1 MAINRKIK
9 HGLFLS
15 ATTIEAKTGF
25 TNEDA
30 GRIFVSG
37 ERGREGIYIVSKL
50 KYDDD
55 GNLIKGDNGE
65 KALIDGAEHPVRI
78 STDETLEL
86 APRKMGSG
94 ITVAL
99 TADSGYT
106 FSTSSAATLQEVIS
120 AIGETVLK
128 NEKKADDA
136 NSRLNDSLSAYV
148 VTSSLTIDN
157 PSISG
162 YTIKQGGNEILS
174 FSAIDIHPSSIEI
187 VEDGSK
193 AKFIKISMTDG
204 NSISGTLSGIVS
216 GSAFISMDDK
226 NVLSLTTGAVSSET
240 PGLAINTDVKNELSK
255 YKIKSATTG
264 TNTTLS
270 LDDGVLSINASG
282 TNASIDNKDT
292 DLALAKELWALSG
305 AVNGISADTK
315 FTGAITGITTGN
327 SYVSVEANGNNAKKI
342 SAQVSMLTATT
353 LTATGKLA
361 DAKDVKD
368 YVDKQVKDSGITG
381 ATGDTNYIKAE
392 LANNKITVSANTG
405 LTSADSPSGLATA
418 TDAKVTMS
426 TANTTNGSLRTYTFK
441 QGTREIG
448 KVEIDKEKFVQYGRV
463 FTATATAEP
472 AETDKEVLGYSGLTN
487 GKTYIGLQ
495 IGASTKDISAA
506 LAIPANSLV
515 DTYSSSND
523 NYITVDKYKI
533 GARTGDG
540 GLATY
545 AHVTTLSGNVVTK
558 FGDYATSANVVTALG
573 AKANTADY
581 HVKSGAAGTNT
592 TAAITNE
599 ILSFSATG
607 TAVAAVTDTNK
618 STALALADELKT
630 LSGKVGDIKIP
641 TIPVSSVTG
650 DNYITATTANGKVTV
665 KATTAAIS
673 STTTTGLVLNT
684 DVRTLSGAIKT
695 AIDGKADA
703 SAIPSVPVTSI
714 TGDNTY
720 ISATTSDKTVTV
732 NVISASVSSTT
743 ATGIATN
750 KDVKSYVDNAV
761 SGAITGVTING
772 ITATIE
778 NKISSLNLPTFCG
791 ATSTENGTSGL
802 VPAPTTADG
811 NSFLRGDGTWVKI
824 DFEDNGITSLE
835 FVEEITN
842 ASASSAQTGPC
853 KVKWLKTGTNV
864 QISIDAI
871 DGGDY

>member
-65 KALIDGAEHPVRI
+65 KALIDGVEHPVRI

-86 APRKMGSG
+86 APRKMGSD

-106 FSTSSAATLQEVIS
+106 FSTSSAATLQKVIS

-187 VEDGSK
+187 GEDDSK

-204 NSISGTLSGIVS
+204 NSISVALSGIVS
-216 GSAFISMDDK
+216 GSGFISMDDK

-240 PGLAINTDVKNELSK
+240 SGLAINTDVKNELSN
-255 YKIKSATTG
+255 YKIKSAATG

-270 LDDGVLSINASG
+270 LSDNGVLSINANG
-282 TNASIDNKDT
+282 TSASAANKDT
-292 DLALAKELWALSG
+292 DLALAKELWTLSG
-305 AVNGISADTK
+305 AVTGISADTK
-315 FTGAITGITTGN
+315 FTGAITGITAGN
-327 SYVSVEANGNNAKKI
+327 SYVSVEANETNATNAKKI

-368 YVDKQVKDSGITG
+368 YVDKQVKASSITG
-381 ATGDTNYIKAE
+381 AAGDTNYINAE
-392 LANNKITVSANTG
+392 LKDNKITVSAITDS
-405 LTSADSPSGLATA
+405 TSADNPTGLATA
-418 TDAKVTMS
+418 ADAKVTLASS
-426 TANTTNGSLRTYTFK
+426 TNDGITTYTLS
-441 QGTREIG
+441 QGG
-448 KVEIDKEKFVQYGRV
+448 KSYTFNIDKERYIQTGAVKTVTTV
-463 FTATATAEP
+463 NSP
-472 AETDKEVLGYSGLTN
+472 YSGAKV
-487 GKTYIGLQ
+487 GDYYIDLEI
-495 IGASTKDISAA
+495 IGTGDPNSH
-506 LAIPANSLV
+506 LYIPANSLV
-515 DTYSSSND
+515 DDLTINNDSSSYLEIKNRQLAA
-523 NYITVDKYKI
+523 K
-533 GARTGDG
+533 TGDG

-545 AHVTTLSGNVVTK
+545 AHVTTLSGNVVT
-558 FGDYATSANVVTALG
+558 ALG
-573 AKANTADY
+573 NKANTADY

-592 TAAITNE
+592 TAAITNGT
-599 ILSFSATG
+599 LSFSATG
-607 TAVAAVTDTNK
+607 TAVASVTEANK

-630 LSGKVGDIKIP
+630 LSGKVENIKIP
-641 TIPVSSVTG
+641 TVPVSSVTG
-650 DNYITATTANGKVTV
+650 ENYIIATTTDGKVTV
-665 KATTAAIS
+665 KAVTAAIS
-673 STTTTGLVLNT
+673 STDTTGLVLNT
-684 DVRTLSGAIKT
+684 DVNALSETIKA
-695 AIDGKADA
+695 AIDEKADA

-720 ISATTSDKTVTV
+720 ISATTSDKTVAV
-732 NVISASVSSTT
+732 NAISASVSSTT
-743 ATGIATN
+743 TTGLATN
-750 KDVKSYVDNAV
+750 TDVKTYVDDAV
-761 SGAITGVTING
+761 SGAITSVTING
-772 ITATIE
+772 ITATTE
-778 NKISSLNLPTFCG
+778 NKISCLNLPTFSG

-811 NSFLRGDGTWVKI
+811 NSFLRGDGTWTKI
-824 DFEDNGITSLE
+824 DFENKGITSLE
-835 FVEEITN
+835 FVEEISD

-853 KVKWLKTGTNV
+853 IVKWLKAGTSV